1 MKKSL
6 FKKLGVEFGLR
17 CKITHMREDT
27 LLQQAMSAM
36 RAGHELTAR
45 DIFLEVVEIN
55 PRNETAWMWLTGLLD
70 DLDDCIYACEQVL
83 EINPNHASVKQ
94 YLSQLLVEKK
104 KRQEAQRLYL
114 EDQVRQAREL
124 VKVRKCGEALD
135 LVRLLAQSGDVN
147 ADAWHLLAELSSD
160 MDERL
165 TALEKLL
172 ALMPGDVPARQEF
185 ERLQHFKNN
194 PLDLAAMYE
203 EQGNIEKAIETYG
216 LASLKARSKSEQNSI
231 YWKTVRLENL
241 RHEKIAHIS
250 PTVSIARLT
259 AGPPLLYFM
268 LLLVDEGLN
277 PIANPAPLPW
287 FGFFWVLLGGF
298 MIALSSVRSHHRLW
312 SLIFKDVSSSGSPVA
327 RFSMAAAGWILVILP
342 FAVLFLMAFNRLQAF
357 LYYS

>member
-1 MKKSL
+1 
-6 FKKLGVEFGLR
+6 
-17 CKITHMREDT
+17 MREDT
-27 LLQQAMSAM
+27 LLQQAMSAV

-70 DLDDCIYACEQVL
+70 DLDDCIYACQQVL
-83 EINPNHASVKQ
+83 EINPGNVDVNQ
-94 YLSQLLVEKK
+94 YLSQLLADKK
-104 KRQEAQRLYL
+104 KQQEAQRLRV
-114 EDQVRQAREL
+114 EEHVGRVREL
-124 VKVRKCGEALD
+124 VKAKNRSEALG
-135 LVRLLAQSGDVN
+135 LVRSLAQAGEVNAEAWRLLAN
-147 ADAWHLLAELSSD
+147 LTPD

-165 TALEKLL
+165 HALEKLL
-172 ALMPGDVPARQEF
+172 ALTPGDVQARQEF

-216 LASLKARSKSEQNSI
+216 IASLRSTSKSEQASI

-241 RHEKIAHIS
+241 RQEKITQIS
-250 PTVSIARLT
+250 PTVSIARLA

-268 LLLVDEGLN
+268 LLLLHVGFNL
-277 PIANPAPLPW
+277 IANSDPLLW

-312 SLIFKDVSSSGSPVA
+312 SLIFKDVGSSGTPTA
-327 RFSMAAAGWILVILP
+327 RFFMGAAGWILVALP
-342 FAVLFLMAFNRLQAF
+342 FILLFLMAYNRL
-357 LYYS
+357 YSFSL